1 MTGDAIFTV
10 GHSSRSFEEFS
21 ALLDEHGIERIVDV
35 RRLPG
40 SNRHPQFNQDALAA
54 ALADGGIRYSWA
66 EDLTGRRNVST
77 SVPFATN
84 AWWQNRSFHNYADH
98 AYSSPEFGTALAH
111 LAGLGETER
120 VAVMCSEAVWWR
132 CHRRI
137 IADYLL
143 AARRRV
149 THILGPSQSSNASLS
164 TGAVLSDDDR
174 ITYPEPSPIPQDGE
188 SPG

>member
-1 MTGDAIFTV
+1 MTGDEIFTV

-40 SNRHPQFNQDALAA
+40 SNRHPQFNQDALAT
-54 ALADGGIRYSWA
+54 ALADGGIRYTWA
-66 EDLTGRRNVST
+66 EELTGRRNVSA

-98 AYSSPEFGTALAH
+98 AYSSPEFGTAFAH
-111 LAGLGETER
+111 LAGLGGIER

-137 IADYLL
+137 IADYLIACGETVFHIMSADRL
-143 AARRRV
+143 EPAHLTPGAAVQPDGR
-149 THILGPSQSSNASLS
+149 ILYPAPS
-164 TGAVLSDDDR
+164 T
-174 ITYPEPSPIPQDGE
+174 T
-188 SPG
+188 